1 MFDGYSMI
9 KNFWIVNPYGTLPS
23 EGWRDYRSFML
34 ANALANRGHRV
45 LWWISDF
52 EHRSKK
58 RRAATVFSD
67 PMLPANV
74 KVVPVQSR
82 PYDRNISFG
91 RIAYEKSF
99 GHGFAAIAPG
109 LEAPDM
115 VVLADPSLFYSAHVL
130 KFVDCVGCK
139 LVIDILDLWPELFKV
154 ALPSWIRSLDK
165 LLFSPLYYRRRCLLA
180 RADGVVAVSK
190 DFLTITNVAPATT
203 SFISYLGVDLRQFEL
218 PEATEESLAIK
229 KFAQGRLVVMYAGT
243 LGDAY
248 DIGCALRTIE
258 LCEESRLP
266 VSFVFAGDGPKR
278 GEVESFCRQHAESS
292 LFLGSVPATKLPSIY
307 AQCDVGL
314 CSYAPESTV
323 SMPVKVYDYL
333 AAGLYVYSSLGSE
346 IADHLRAN
354 RCGEMYRAGS
364 AQSLFALIE
373 KTLSDKV
380 ALADGKKRA
389 ALLSRKFDSVSQHD
403 KMAGFLLDLC
413 EKSRF

>member
-1 MFDGYSMI
+1 MM
-9 KNFWIVNPYGTLPS
+9 KNIWIVNPYGTLPS

-34 ANALANRGHRV
+34 ANALANRGQRV
-45 LWWISDF
+45 LWWISNF
-52 EHRSKK
+52 EHRSKM
-58 RRAATVFSD
+58 RRSDVVFND
-67 PMLPANV
+67 PLLPVNV
-74 KVVPVQSR
+74 KVLPVQTR

-99 GHGFAAIAPG
+99 GEGFAALASSQ
-109 LEAPDM
+109 EAPDM
-115 VVLADPSLFYSAHVL
+115 VVLADPSLFYSAQVL
-130 KFVDCVGCK
+130 KFVDRVGCK

-154 ALPSWIRSLDK
+154 ALPSWIRGLDK
-165 LLFSPLYYRRRCLLA
+165 LLFSPLYSRRRRLLE

-190 DFLTITNVAPATT
+190 DFLTITNVAPEMA
-203 SFISYLGVDLRQFEL
+203 SCISYLGVDLRQFEL
-218 PEATEESLAIK
+218 PEASEERRVIK

-248 DIGCALRTIE
+248 DMGCVLKTIE

-278 GEVESFCRQHAESS
+278 GEVEFFCRQHAESS
-292 LFLGSVPATKLPSIY
+292 LFLGSVPASKLPSIY

-314 CSYAPESTV
+314 CSYAPGSTV

-333 AAGLYVYSSLGSE
+333 AAGLYVYSSLETE
-346 IADHLRAN
+346 IADHLRAT

-373 KTLSDKV
+373 KTLSDRV

-389 ALLSRKFDSVSQHD
+389 ALLGREFDSVAQHD
-403 KMAGFLLDLC
+403 KMAGFLLKLC
-413 EKSRF
+413 EE

>member
-1 MFDGYSMI
+1 MTKSI
-9 KNFWIVNPYGTLPS
+9 WIVNPYGTLPS

-34 ANALANRGHRV
+34 AIALANRGQQV

-58 RRAATVFSD
+58 RRPEIAFSD
-67 PMLPANV
+67 PLLPANV

-99 GHGFAAIAPG
+99 GDGFAALAPDQKP
-109 LEAPDM
+109 PDM
-115 VVLADPSLFYSAHVL
+115 VVLADPSLFYSAQVL
-130 KFVDCVGCK
+130 KFVDRVDCK

-154 ALPSWIRSLDK
+154 ALPSWLRGLDK
-165 LLFSPLYYRRRCLLA
+165 LIFSPLYSRRRRLLE

-190 DFLTITNVAPATT
+190 DFLRITNVAPETA
-203 SFISYLGVDLRQFEL
+203 SCISYLGVDLRQFEL
-218 PEATEESLAIK
+218 PETSEESRSIE
-229 KFAQGRLVVMYAGT
+229 KFAQGRLVVIYAGT

-248 DIGCALRTIE
+248 DIGCALKTIE
-258 LCEESRLP
+258 MCEESRLP

-278 GEVESFCRQHAESS
+278 GEVESFCRQHPETS
-292 LFLGSVPATKLPSIY
+292 LFLGLIPATKLPSIY
-307 AQCDVGL
+307 AQCDIGL
-314 CSYAPESTV
+314 CSYARESSV

-333 AAGLYVYSSLGSE
+333 AAGLYVYSSLETE
-346 IADHLRAN
+346 ISDHLR
-354 RCGEMYRAGS
+354 RTRSGEMYRAGS

-373 KTLSDKV
+373 KTLSDRV

-389 ALLSRKFDSVSQHD
+389 AMLGREFDSVVQHD
-403 KMAGFLLDLC
+403 RMAEFLLNVC
-413 EKSRF
+413 GK

>member
-1 MFDGYSMI
+1 M
-9 KNFWIVNPYGTLPS
+9 KNIWIVNPYGTLPS

-52 EHRSKK
+52 EHRSKM
-58 RRAATVFSD
+58 RRVDAVFSD
-67 PMLPANV
+67 PLLPANV
-74 KVVPVQSR
+74 KIVPVQSR

-99 GHGFAAIAPG
+99 GDGFAALARSQ
-109 LEAPDM
+109 EAPDM
-115 VVLADPSLFYSAHVL
+115 VVIADPSLFYSAQVL
-130 KFVDCVGCK
+130 KFVDRVGCK

-154 ALPSWIRSLDK
+154 ALPSWIRGLDK
-165 LLFSPLYYRRRCLLA
+165 LLFSPLYSRRRRLIK

-190 DFLTITNVAPATT
+190 DFLKIANVPSET
-203 SFISYLGVDLRQFEL
+203 SSCISYLGVDLRQFEL
-218 PEATEESLAIK
+218 WEASEESRAVQ

-248 DIGCALRTIE
+248 DIGCALKTIE
-258 LCEESRLP
+258 LCEQRRLP

-278 GEVESFCRQHAESS
+278 GEVESFCRQHAESI
-292 LFLGSVPATKLPSIY
+292 LFLGSVSASKLPSIY

-333 AAGLYVYSSLGSE
+333 AAGLYVYSSLETE
-346 IADHLRAN
+346 IAEHLRAN
-354 RCGEMYRAGS
+354 RCGEMYCAGS
-364 AQSLFALIE
+364 AQSLFALVE
-373 KTLSDKV
+373 KTLSDRV
-380 ALADGKKRA
+380 ALAEGKKRA
-389 ALLSRKFDSVSQHD
+389 AVLGREFDSVAQHD
-403 KMAGFLLDLC
+403 KMVRFLLGLC
-413 EKSRF
+413 GE

>member
-1 MFDGYSMI
+1 MM
-9 KNFWIVNPYGTLPS
+9 KNIWIVNPYGTLPS

-34 ANALANRGHRV
+34 ANALANRGHQV

-58 RRAATVFSD
+58 RRADTAFSD
-67 PMLPANV
+67 PLLPANV
-74 KVVPVQSR
+74 KVAPIQSR

-99 GHGFAAIAPG
+99 GEGFAALAPG
-109 LEAPDM
+109 QEAPDM
-115 VVLADPSLFYSAHVL
+115 VVLADPSLFYSRQVL
-130 KFVDCVGCK
+130 KFVDRVGCK

-154 ALPSWIRSLDK
+154 ALPSWIRSFDK
-165 LLFSPLYYRRRCLLA
+165 FLFSPLYSRRRRLLE

-190 DFLTITNVAPATT
+190 DFVTITSVAPEKT
-203 SFISYLGVDLRQFEL
+203 SCISYLGVDLRQFEL
-218 PEATEESLAIK
+218 PEASEESRVIK
-229 KFAQGRLVVMYAGT
+229 KFAQGRMVVIYAGT

-248 DIGCALRTIE
+248 DIGCALKTIE
-258 LCEESRLP
+258 LCEQSRLP

-278 GEVESFCRQHAESS
+278 GEVESFCCHHAEYL
-292 LFLGSVPATKLPSIY
+292 LFLGTVPASKLPSIY

-333 AAGLYVYSSLGSE
+333 AAGLYVYSSLETE
-346 IADHLRAN
+346 IADHLRAT

-373 KTLSDKV
+373 KTLSDRG

-389 ALLSRKFDSVSQHD
+389 AMLGREFDSVAQHD
-403 KMAGFLLDLC
+403 KMAEFLLDLC
-413 EKSRF
+413 EE

>member
-1 MFDGYSMI
+1 MI
-9 KNFWIVNPYGTLPS
+9 RNIWIVNPYGTLPS

-58 RRAATVFSD
+58 RRADAVFRDSL
-67 PMLPANV
+67 LPANV
-74 KVVPVQSR
+74 KVVAVKSR
-82 PYDRNISFG
+82 SYDRNISFG

-99 GHGFAAIAPG
+99 GDGFAALAPG
-109 LEAPDM
+109 QVAPDM
-115 VVLADPSLFYSAHVL
+115 VVLADPSLFYSAQVQE
-130 KFVDCVGCK
+130 FVDRIGCK

-154 ALPSWIRSLDK
+154 ALPSWIRGLDK
-165 LLFSPLYYRRRCLLA
+165 LLFSPLYSRRRRLLE

-190 DFLTITNVAPATT
+190 DFLSITKVAPEKT
-203 SFISYLGVDLRQFEL
+203 SCISYLGVDLRQFEL
-218 PEATEESLAIK
+218 TEASEESCAIK
-229 KFAQGRLVVMYAGT
+229 KFAQGRLVVIYAGT

-248 DIGCALRTIE
+248 DIGCALKTIE
-258 LCEESRLP
+258 LCEQSRLP

-278 GEVESFCRQHAESS
+278 GDVESFCRKHAGSI
-292 LFLGSVPATKLPSIY
+292 LFLGSIPATRLPSIY

-333 AAGLYVYSSLGSE
+333 AAGLYVYSSLETE
-346 IADHLRAN
+346 IADHLRVN

-373 KTLSDKV
+373 KTLSDRG

-389 ALLSRKFDSVSQHD
+389 AMLGREFDSVAQHD

-413 EKSRF
+413 EE